1 MGSLLAIKSGSTVS
15 LHSRRSENCGAPQIR
30 AKVQASADVVP
41 CDPVAALLR
50 CEAHSFEW
58 GRRHPVSIL
67 DASMQPRNFASQSGH
82 IRWEDGPAAASP
94 RERERSEIQN
104 YMNEAKRIA
113 DQRDLL
119 AYIKYG
125 SSKYREKLLEVE
137 RYEQNLA
144 ERRRILLNDYP
155 NRAELQKL
163 SALERRR
170 EIIARESRFYGVSA
184 CIAGLLMAVAGIS
197 GFVYCRVLHDG
208 TSGNPLFCWG
218 WLPSA
223 CSYRS
228 VCQSMSEKR
237 SASCRAFGKA
247 NLPTIP
253 LFARIKRPPKQGR
266 CQVLG
271 YCTGF
276 ACASYDAKG

>member
-1 MGSLLAIKSGSTVS
+1 M
-15 LHSRRSENCGAPQIR
+15 E
-30 AKVQASADVVP
+30 
-41 CDPVAALLR
+41 
-50 CEAHSFEW
+50 
-58 GRRHPVSIL
+58 
-67 DASMQPRNFASQSGH
+67 PRNFASQSGH
-82 IRWEDGPAAASP
+82 IRREDAAADATP
-94 RERERSEIQN
+94 RERERIEIQN

-125 SSKYREKLLEVE
+125 SSKYHEKLLEVE
-137 RYEQNLA
+137 RYEQDLA
-144 ERRRILLNDYP
+144 ERRRILSNDYP

-170 EIIARESRFYGVSA
+170 EIIAGESRFYGVSA